1 MYIDH
6 YIMSGKKGDPCQ
18 IIAPKEL
25 GKYLKKLRKERGC
38 SQLTAVKL
46 SGSGLPQTQVSIL
59 ERAVLKYIQWDTYIA
74 LKKYVWWLEGKK
86 REEDRILDAPG
97 ELPKT
102 ITYKDAYKLEMDRQM
117 EMVEELAKLEYSR
130 GRVDGM
136 LTVVVSALFGAFLG
150 FILVQLF

>member
-25 GKYLKKLRKERGC
+25 GKYLKKLRKEREC

-46 SGSGLPQTQVSIL
+46 SGATIAQCTVSAL
-59 ERAVLKYIQWDTYIA
+59 ERAQLSFIQWKTYKA
-74 LKKYVWWLEGKK
+74 LTTYVWWLEGKK

-97 ELPKT
+97 KLPTT